1 MQLNFAQPFLL
12 PYWNAILKGT
22 DYNNHYYKIQFS
34 MQSPVTKEPKTSIN
48 IIELEKALLDLDET
62 PTQGSEKKVIKITD
76 LEFVKIAEA
85 CI

>member
-1 MQLNFAQPFLL
+1 
-12 PYWNAILKGT
+12 
-22 DYNNHYYKIQFS
+22 
-34 MQSPVTKEPKTSIN
+34 MQSPVTKEPKASIN
-48 IIELEKALLDLDET
+48 VIELEKALLDLDET